1 MCGLCGEV
9 RFDGGP
15 VEAEGVIAMRDQMP
29 HRGPDASGLWLSPTA
44 RAGLGFRRLK
54 IVDLSD
60 VANQPMANEDGT
72 VRLVFNGEIYNFQ
85 GLRED
90 LVRRGHQFRSR
101 SDTEVIVHLYEE
113 YGPECIDK
121 LDGMFAIAIW
131 DDRQQRLLLARDRAG
146 KKPLFYLHD
155 GRRIAFAS
163 EMKAF
168 FGRRDLNIA
177 IDPQAIPSYFIYG
190 YVPTPETFYKGVRQV
205 EPGHVI
211 TIERDGKMSS
221 RAYWR
226 LQYPQEGSVPRE
238 NHDRPA
244 VKGKLRQLMTDAVE
258 RRLISDVPLGAF
270 LSGGVDSTIV
280 VGLMSQLLDQPVKTF
295 SIGFKDSPGYDETS
309 YARMVADRFKT
320 DHTEF
325 IVEPGAFDLIDK
337 LVWHHDGPFG
347 DSSAVPTYLVSQLTR
362 QQVTVVLTGDGGD
375 ELFAGYLRFWAALTA
390 ERTPRVLRQGLK
402 AISHS
407 LPVGGSARHKLS
419 RLQRFAAAASLPLEE
434 RMTRWSSLFYDDLEQ
449 LLAPDLLRSVAP
461 IDKLRYLR
469 RFESTFSGRSTLSK
483 ILSINFN
490 TYLLDDLLIKT
501 DRCTMANSLEARSP
515 FLDTALMEYVAGLPD
530 DMKLSRGQTKVILR
544 EAFDDLIPPVIQQR
558 AKMGFGI
565 PFGLWFR
572 GALRDVLHDHL
583 LSPQARYRD
592 YLSPVHVHR
601 LVKRHDDG
609 EADLGLPLWT
619 LLSFEIWLRSFPG
632 WVNERPVE
640 TAAGQVRHGYG
651 GQAGA

>member
-1 MCGLCGEV
+1 MCGVCGEV

-15 VEAEGVIAMRDQMP
+15 VDAAVLASMRDRMR
-29 HRGPDASGLWLSPTA
+29 HRGPDAAGLYLSPTA
-44 RAGLGFRRLK
+44 RAGLAFRRLK

-72 VRLVFNGEIYNFQ
+72 VQLVFNGEIYNFL

-131 DDRQQRLLLARDRAG
+131 DNRCERLVLARDRTG
-146 KKPLFYLHD
+146 KKPLFYCHT
-155 GRRIAFAS
+155 GRQIVFAS
-163 EMKAF
+163 EMKAL
-168 FGRRDLNIA
+168 FGRRDLDVR
-177 IDPQAIPSYFIYG
+177 IDPHAIPAYFVYG
-190 YVPTPETFYKGVRQV
+190 YVPCPQTFYRGVRQV
-205 EPGHVI
+205 EPGSVV
-211 TIERDGKMSS
+211 TVERDGTTSP
-221 RAYWR
+221 RRFWR
-226 LQYPQEGSVPRE
+226 LTFPEVGGQ
-238 NHDRPA
+238 DRPPVNRQA
-244 VKGKLRQLMTDAVE
+244 VKEKLRTLMTAAVE
-258 RRLISDVPLGAF
+258 RRLMSDVPLGAF

-280 VGLMSQLLDQPVKTF
+280 VGLMSRLLDRPVKTF

-309 YARMVADRFKT
+309 YARLVAERFKT

-325 IVEPGAFDLIDK
+325 IVEPGAFDLVDK

-347 DSSAVPTYLVSQLTR
+347 DSSAVPTYLVSKLTR

-375 ELFAGYLRFWAALTA
+375 ELFAGYLRFYAALTA
-390 ERTPRVLRQGLK
+390 ERTPKVLRGGLK
-402 AISHS
+402 AISRR
-407 LPVGGSARHKLS
+407 LPVGGSARHALS

-434 RMTRWSSLFYDDLEQ
+434 RITRWSSLFYDDIDE
-449 LLAPDLLRSVAP
+449 LLAPELKQATGT
-461 IDKLRYLR
+461 IDRLAYLR
-469 RFESTFSGRSTLSK
+469 RFQSDLRGRSTLSQ

-501 DRCTMANSLEARSP
+501 DRCTMANSIEARSP
-515 FLDTALMEYVAGLPD
+515 FLDTTLIEYVAGLPD
-530 DMKLSRGQTKVILR
+530 SLKLARGRTKVILR
-544 EAFDDLIPPVIQQR
+544 EAFADLIPPVIQQR
-558 AKMGFGI
+558 PKMGFGI

-572 GALRDVLHDHL
+572 GALRDALHDHL

-592 YLSPVHVHR
+592 YLSTDYVHR

-619 LLSFEIWLRSFPG
+619 VLTFEIWLRAFPR
-632 WVNERPVE
+632 WTTSEPAE
-640 TAAGQVRHGYG
+640 MAA
-651 GQAGA
+651 ASA

>member
-15 VEAEGVIAMRDQMP
+15 VEAASVVSMRDQMP
-29 HRGPDASGLWLSPTA
+29 HRGPDASGLYVSPQA
-44 RAGLGFRRLK
+44 SAGLGFRRLK

-60 VANQPMANEDGT
+60 VANQPMPNEDGT
-72 VRLVFNGEIYNFQ
+72 VQVVFNGEIYNFQ
-85 GLRED
+85 GLREE
-90 LVRRGHQFRSR
+90 LRSRGHQFRSR

-113 YGPECIDK
+113 YGPQCIDK

-131 DDRQQRLLLARDRAG
+131 DDRRQRLVLARDRAG
-146 KKPLFYLHD
+146 KKPLFYLNG
-155 GRRIAFAS
+155 GRWIVFAS

-168 FGRRDLNIA
+168 FGRRDLNIT
-177 IDPQAIPSYFIYG
+177 IDPQAIPYYFIYG
-190 YVPTPETFYKGVRQV
+190 YVPCPQTFYRDVRQV
-205 EPGHVI
+205 EPGSVM
-211 TIERDGKMSS
+211 TVERDGTMSS
-221 RAYWR
+221 RAYWA
-226 LQYPQEGSVPRE
+226 LVYPEEQSVPRE
-238 NHDRPA
+238 NHERPA
-244 VKGKLRQLMTDAVE
+244 VKAKLRTLMTGAVE

-270 LSGGVDSTIV
+270 LSGGVDSTII
-280 VGLMSQLLDQPVKTF
+280 VGLMSQLLDRPVKTF

-309 YARMVADRFKT
+309 YARLVAERFKT

-375 ELFAGYLRFWAALTA
+375 ELFAGYLRFYAALMA
-390 ERTPRVLRQGLK
+390 ERTPQVLRAALK
-402 AISHS
+402 AVSHA
-407 LPVGGSARHKLS
+407 LPVGGSARHVLS
-419 RLQRFAAAASLPLEE
+419 RIQRFATAASLPLEE
-434 RMTRWSSLFYDDLEQ
+434 RMTRWSSLFYDDIEE
-449 LLAPDLLRSVAP
+449 LLAPELLRSVAP
-461 IDKLRYLR
+461 VDKLRYLR
-469 RFESTFSGRSTLSK
+469 RFQGSLRGRSTLSQ
-483 ILSINFN
+483 ILTINFN
-490 TYLLDDLLIKT
+490 TYLLDDLLIKA

-530 DMKLSRGQTKVILR
+530 SMKLAHGRTKIILR
-544 EAFDDLIPPVIQQR
+544 ETFDDLIPPEIQR
-558 AKMGFGI
+558 RGKMGFGI

-592 YLSPVHVHR
+592 YLSSSYVHQ
-601 LVKRHDDG
+601 LVRRHDEG

-619 LLSFEIWLRSFPG
+619 LLSFEIWLRSFPR
-632 WVNERPVE
+632 WVNERPAG
-640 TAAGQVRHGYG
+640 TAA
-651 GQAGA
+651 APA

>member
-1 MCGLCGEV
+1 MCGLCGDV

-15 VEAEGVIAMRDQMP
+15 VEAAAVVAMRDQMP
-29 HRGPDASGLWLSPTA
+29 HRGPDASGLYLSADA

-54 IVDLSD
+54 IVDLSAL
-60 VANQPMANEDGT
+60 ANQPMGNEDGT
-72 VRLVFNGEIYNFQ
+72 VQVVFNGEIYNFQ
-85 GLRED
+85 GLREE
-90 LVRRGHQFRSR
+90 LIGRGHTFRSR

-113 YGPECIDK
+113 LGPQCIDR

-131 DDRQQRLLLARDRAG
+131 DERRQRLVLARDRAG
-146 KKPLFYLHD
+146 KKPLFYLNN
-155 GRRIAFAS
+155 GSRIVFAS

-168 FGRRDLNIA
+168 FGRRDLDIT
-177 IDPQAIPSYFIYG
+177 IDPQAIPWYFIYG
-190 YVPTPETFYKGVRQV
+190 YVPCPQTFYRGVRQV

-211 TIERDGKMSS
+211 TVERDGTMSS
-221 RAYWR
+221 RAYWT
-226 LQYPQEGSVPRE
+226 LDYPEAGAAPRD
-238 NHDRPA
+238 NHERGA
-244 VKGKLRQLMTDAVE
+244 VKAKLRALMTSAVE

-270 LSGGVDSTIV
+270 LSGGVDSTII
-280 VGLMSQLLDQPVKTF
+280 VGLMSQLLDRPVKTF

-309 YARMVADRFKT
+309 YARLVAERFQT

-325 IVEPGAFDLIDK
+325 IVEPGAFELIDK

-375 ELFAGYLRFWAALTA
+375 ELFAGYLRFYAAMTA
-390 ERTPRVLRQGLK
+390 ERIPQAVRGALKTVSRGL
-402 AISHS
+402 
-407 LPVGGSARHKLS
+407 PTGGSARHLLS
-419 RLQRFAAAASLPLEE
+419 RLQRFAAAASLPLDQ
-434 RMTRWSSLFYDDLEQ
+434 RITRWSSLFYDDIEQ
-449 LLAPDLLRSVAP
+449 LLAPELLRSVAP

-469 RFESTFSGRSTLSK
+469 RFEGSLRGRSTLSQ

-490 TYLLDDLLIKT
+490 TYLLDDLLIKA
-501 DRCTMANSLEARSP
+501 DRCTMANSLEARAP
-515 FLDTALMEYVAGLPD
+515 FLDTALIDYVAGLPD
-530 DMKLSRGQTKVILR
+530 AMKLARGRTKIILR
-544 EAFDDLIPPVIQQR
+544 ETFDDLIPAAIQR
-558 AKMGFGI
+558 RPKMGFGI

-592 YLSPVHVHR
+592 YLSAAYVHR

-619 LLSFEIWLRSFPG
+619 ILSFEIWLRSFPG
-632 WVNERPVE
+632 WVNQQPAE
-640 TAAGQVRHGYG
+640 TVAAP
-651 GQAGA
+651 A

>member
-15 VEAEGVIAMRDQMP
+15 VQAEALVSMRDQMP
-29 HRGPDASGLWLSPTA
+29 HRGPDASGLYLSPSA
-44 RAGLGFRRLK
+44 AAGLGFRRLK
-54 IVDLSD
+54 IVDLND
-60 VANQPMANEDGT
+60 VANQPMPNEDGT
-72 VRLVFNGEIYNFQ
+72 VQVVFNGEIYNFQ
-85 GLRED
+85 GLREE
-90 LVRRGHQFRSR
+90 LVGRGHRFRSR
-101 SDTEVIVHLYEE
+101 CDTEVIVHLYEE
-113 YGPECIDK
+113 YGAGCIDK
-121 LDGMFAIAIW
+121 LDGMFAIGIW
-131 DDRQQRLLLARDRAG
+131 DETRRRLVLARDRAG

-168 FGRRDLNIA
+168 FGRRDLRIE
-177 IDPQAIPSYFIYG
+177 IDPQSIPSYFIYG
-190 YVPTPETFYKGVRQV
+190 YVPTPHTFYRGVRQV
-205 EPGHVI
+205 EPGHVM
-211 TIERDGKMSS
+211 TVEGDGSMSS

-226 LQYPQEGSVPRE
+226 LEYPEEGTIPRE
-238 NHDRPA
+238 NYDRAA
-244 VKGKLRQLMTDAVE
+244 VKTQLRTLVTDAVQ

-280 VGLMSQLLDQPVKTF
+280 VGLMSQLLNMPVKTF

-309 YARMVADRFKT
+309 YARIVADRFQT

-325 IVEPGAFDLIDK
+325 IVEPGAFELIDK

-390 ERTPRVLRQGLK
+390 ERTPRVLRHGLN
-402 AISHS
+402 AISRG
-407 LPVGGSARHKLS
+407 LPVGGSARHSLS
-419 RLQRFAAAASLPLEE
+419 RIQRFAAAASLPLEE
-434 RMTRWSSLFYDDLEQ
+434 RMTRWSSLFYDDIEQ
-449 LLAPDLLRSVAP
+449 LLAPELLRSVSP
-461 IDKLRYLR
+461 IDRLRYLR
-469 RFESTFSGRSTLSK
+469 RFESSLAGRSTLSK

-501 DRCTMANSLEARSP
+501 DRCTMANSLEARAP
-515 FLDTALMEYVAGLPD
+515 FLDTALMEYVARLPD
-530 DMKLSRGQTKVILR
+530 AMKLSRGRTKIILR
-544 EAFDDLIPPVIQQR
+544 EAFDDLIPAVIQR
-558 AKMGFGI
+558 RPKMGFGI

-592 YLSPVHVHR
+592 YLSPAYVHR
-601 LVKRHDDG
+601 LVRRHDEG

-632 WVNERPVE
+632 WVNQQPAEAA
-640 TAAGQVRHGYG
+640 AAG
-651 GQAGA
+651 A